1 VVDRIPARSN
11 ISDGVHKGILAMQ
24 SEQEMQHFG
33 SEPPAD
39 ERSFLQASLRG
50 LACKCPSCGDGKVF
64 NGFLSVTP
72 VCEACGEDLS
82 HQRADDLPAYLN
94 IFVVGHV
101 VIGAMMVLMTFDVLG
116 MWATM
121 AVTIVLCVASAFL
134 LMRPLKGMVVGT
146 QWALRMHGF
155 GGNHD

>member
-1 VVDRIPARSN
+1 
-11 ISDGVHKGILAMQ
+11 MQ
-24 SEQEMQHFG
+24 KEHDMQIFG
-33 SEPPAD
+33 SDAPEK
-39 ERSFLQASLRG
+39 ERSFMQAAMRG
-50 LACKCPSCGDGKVF
+50 FACKCPSCGEGKVF
-64 NGFLSVTP
+64 DGFLSVTP
-72 VCEACGEDLS
+72 ICEACSEDLS

-101 VIGAMMVLMTFDVLG
+101 VIGAMMVLMTWDLMG

-121 AVTIVLCVASAFL
+121 AVTIFLCVAASIV
-134 LMRPLKGMVVGT
+134 LMHPLKGMVVGT

>member
-1 VVDRIPARSN
+1 
-11 ISDGVHKGILAMQ
+11 MQ
-24 SEQEMQHFG
+24 KEHDMQIFG
-33 SEPPAD
+33 SEAPD
-39 ERSFLQASLRG
+39 EERSFMKAAMRG
-50 LACKCPSCGDGKVF
+50 FACKCPSCGEGKVF
-64 NGFLSVTP
+64 DGFLSVTP
-72 VCEACGEDLS
+72 VCEACSEDLS

-101 VIGAMMVLMTFDVLG
+101 VIGAMMVLMTWDLMG

-121 AVTIVLCVASAFL
+121 AVTIFLCVAASIV